1 MFWGSVS
8 EDFAQQANVNGSH
21 SAILSALREH
31 VLKSLRSR
39 WDHVCN
45 ERSNPD
51 RRSLQYFKRSHIAEV
66 VFFTIW
72 SGMCVIT
79 IVGCWVPSLQ
89 CIGFEPCKMVFKASN
104 WFKNL
109 SFSPKYL
116 TIPKGNSPLEPSWWS
131 STCCVF
137 LFDECCWHICIHL
150 VIFFPRDLVRHLIHC
165 SLAKVHGSWA
175 QHFEQL
181 RWQFFVQTKAVGQ
194 TFNTKLAWWFWA
206 AKAYVMPFWCGLFSE
221 RCCKVAWSMV
231 FMLFQND
238 KFDAAV
244 ISRKCLGCR
253 KLGPCYPGST
263 TAPWQT
269 RQRFW

>member
-1 MFWGSVS
+1 MCVAFLIMDILGTSWVFLLSPAHASSRDPPWHRWNYVSCDPNNNQFCRDWKWLRTYTKHWSCDFGWWPEYGNRMFWGSVP

-31 VLKSLRSR
+31 VLRSLRPR

-66 VFFTIW
+66 VFITIW

-79 IVGCWVPSLQ
+79 FVGCWVPSLQ

-116 TIPKGNSPLEPSWWS
+116 TIPKGNSPLEPSW
-131 STCCVF
+131 
-137 LFDECCWHICIHL
+137 L
-150 VIFFPRDLVRHLIHC
+150 
-165 SLAKVHGSWA
+165 
-175 QHFEQL
+175 
-181 RWQFFVQTKAVGQ
+181 
-194 TFNTKLAWWFWA
+194 
-206 AKAYVMPFWCGLFSE
+206 
-221 RCCKVAWSMV
+221 MV
-231 FMLFQND
+231 FNLLCFSIWWMLLAYLYTLSHFL
-238 KFDAAV
+238 
-244 ISRKCLGCR
+244 ST
-253 KLGPCYPGST
+253 GPCSSSYPLFLS
-263 TAPWQT
+263 
-269 RQRFW
+269 